1 MYIDTPPGQ
10 VVDVSMCYDVVTS
23 TKSPCL
29 LCLLHFVLVPK
40 TIRHTCYVDKKFTLQ
55 NTTCRDSQGHCITI
69 ATNIILAQIISSPS
83 TSLLLYCPKLKILS
97 QMYMYASYSARVFI
111 DTSHHAYF
119 TTVDNH
125 RYVSSTTKRNPI
137 SLCGAHQTNDTPI
150 IGSYPIYND
159 YSMNHNAPFWRA
171 ITLRLP
177 HTRHSTAITNCN
189 YDTHSLPE
197 LHSTCEKWI

>member
-1 MYIDTPPGQ
+1 MRTSSVMSISFSNHAISTYAPIGAWLVVTTLIGKTKKMMYIDTPPGQ

-119 TTVDNH
+119 TLVDKCQ
-125 RYVSSTTKRNPI
+125 RSSMRVI
-137 SLCGAHQTNDTPI
+137 DS
-150 IGSYPIYND
+150 
-159 YSMNHNAPFWRA
+159 
-171 ITLRLP
+171 
-177 HTRHSTAITNCN
+177 
-189 YDTHSLPE
+189 
-197 LHSTCEKWI
+197 